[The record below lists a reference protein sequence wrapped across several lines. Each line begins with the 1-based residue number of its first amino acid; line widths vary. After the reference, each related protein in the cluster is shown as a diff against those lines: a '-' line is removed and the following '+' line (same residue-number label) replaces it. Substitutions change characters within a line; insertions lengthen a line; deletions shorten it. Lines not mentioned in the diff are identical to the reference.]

1 MCQRDPTLAAIVIAA
16 LVLGTTMAVARQRVD
31 DRLAGAD
38 AALQA
43 GRYADAAGE
52 YEAWLQAHPDSEQ
65 VLYALGVC
73 YIQLGRP
80 AYAADALRRYVR
92 LVPASSRGHA
102 LLGLSLLDGAATA
115 AARTA
120 LEKALALDPREP
132 LAVETR
138 ARVALLDGEPATA
151 VRLLKPLMD
160 ASSMLSRDTTTA
172 RAAPVLDDDNLRA
185 LFAEALIRSG
195 DAPAA
200 AAMLDGYLA
209 ADVHRPVPIHVLAAW
224 AHIRSGELRKA
235 ADVCE
240 QGIRLHPDSEI
251 EGVYLTL
258 PAPLLAER
266 TAARLR
272 QLQEH
277 LDVSE
282 AIALGRVLT
291 DVDPRRKT
299 RARELA
305 EKVLGEAI
313 ALAPRNASAHYN
325 YGRAVRETSVARALA
340 AWDRALALEPPA
352 ELALQIHTQIAKARH
367 DGADLD
373 GADQAFKAA
382 LAINRTLRRRVP
394 EASLE
399 YVRFLRLTSRS
410 AQAEEVLKETAA
422 WNPWAPEVH
431 VERARLLA
439 DEGRW
444 TEVVE
449 AGEFVLRNAGAAGD
463 LERVAHHLLARAYTR
478 LNDPEK
484 AQVHRT
490 WIEAH
495 AQ

>member
-16 LVLGTTMAVARQRVD
+16 LVLGTTMAAARQRVD

-43 GRYADAAGE
+43 GRFAAAAGE
-52 YEAWLQAHPDSEQ
+52 YEAWLQTHPDSEQ

-80 AYAADALRRYVR
+80 ADAAHVLRRYVR

-115 AARTA
+115 DARTA

-151 VRLLKPLMD
+151 VRLLKPLID
-160 ASSMLSRDTTTA
+160 ASSTSSRDPATP
-172 RAAPVLDDDNLRA
+172 RAALAPDDDNIRA
-185 LFAEALIRSG
+185 LFAEALIRGG

-200 AAMLDGYLA
+200 AAMLDAYLA
-209 ADVHRPVPIHVLAAW
+209 ADVHRPVPMHVLAAW

-240 QGIRLHPDSEI
+240 RGMRLHPDSEI

-272 QLQEH
+272 QLQEQP
-277 LDVSE
+277 DVSE

-305 EKVLGEAI
+305 EKVLAQAI
-313 ALAPRNASAHYN
+313 AMAPQNASAHYN

-340 AWDRALALEPPA
+340 AWDRALALEPPP

-373 GADQAFKAA
+373 GADQAFNAA

-449 AGEFVLRNAGAAGD
+449 AGEFVLRNAGAAED

-484 AQVHRT
+484 AEVHRT

-495 AQ
+495 AR

>member
-160 ASSMLSRDTTTA
+160 ASSTPSRDTTTA

-313 ALAPRNASAHYN
+313 ALAPRKPPPTTTTA
-325 YGRAVRETSVARALA
+325 GRFARRAWRVRWPHGTGPWRSSHRPSSRCRFTRRSQKPGTTARTSM
-340 AWDRALALEPPA
+340 EP
-352 ELALQIHTQIAKARH
+352 IRRSRRH
-367 DGADLD
+367 
-373 GADQAFKAA
+373 
-382 LAINRTLRRRVP
+382 
-394 EASLE
+394 
-399 YVRFLRLTSRS
+399 SRS
-410 AQAEEVLKETAA
+410 I
-422 WNPWAPEVH
+422 APC
-431 VERARLLA
+431 
-439 DEGRW
+439 
-444 TEVVE
+444 
-449 AGEFVLRNAGAAGD
+449 AGGFQKRHSNTCASSG
-463 LERVAHHLLARAYTR
+463 
-478 LNDPEK
+478 
-484 AQVHRT
+484 
-490 WIEAH
+490 
-495 AQ
+495 